1 MKKFLFI
8 LSCVILFCACNK
20 DGGLSAGQQLMETI
34 SSNKVNIS
42 AIDVLKSSDM
52 WHITKEYWYTE
63 PGGNGEERFRFDL
76 EKGITLDGDGLD
88 NYKVNDKFN
97 IYVRRWYPTKKY
109 NAYYQAYGYEFNS
122 KTGMFD
128 LTPEFSS
135 EVPNG
140 HPEIR
145 VLSYDLDRVLVE
157 MYYPNGGNFKY
168 MIRLL
173 EPLKDI
179 HPDLQEAIDYDSYV
193 KYVEEEEQR
202 QREEWGWI

>member
-1 MKKFLFI
+1 MKKILFFL
-8 LSCVILFCACNK
+8 CVILFCACNK
-20 DGGLSAGQQLMETI
+20 FVGLSAGQRLMERI

-52 WHITKEYWYTE
+52 WYVTKEYWYTE

-76 EKGITLDGDGLD
+76 EKDGISLDGGGDY
-88 NYKVNDKFN
+88 YKVTDKFN
-97 IYVRRWYPTKKY
+97 IYFSWFNPTKKY
-109 NAYYQAYGYEFNS
+109 NAYYMAYGYEFNS
-122 KTGMFD
+122 KTNMFD

-157 MYYPNGGNFKY
+157 IYYPNRENFKY
-168 MIRLL
+168 EIKLL
-173 EPLKDI
+173 EQLKNIDS
-179 HPDLQEAIDYDSYV
+179 DLKEAIDYDSYV

-202 QREEWGWI
+202 KREEWGWI